1 MKKIRW
7 GVISSA
13 KIGTEKV
20 IPAMQ
25 QSESGEIMALASRS
39 LETSKLVCENLGI
52 PKAYGSYEE
61 LLADPEIDAIYN
73 PLPNPLHVPWTIKA
87 AKSGKH
93 VLCEK
98 PIALNADETSQL
110 LEVQKDTG
118 VLIVEAFMVRDNPQW
133 HWVQEQV
140 KCGEIGELRAIQ
152 SAFSYMN
159 RDPQNIRNMPDIGG
173 GGIYDIGCYPVFI
186 SRMVFGEEPLKV
198 SALIE
203 KDPDFQTD
211 RLASGMMKFPSGQS
225 SFICST
231 QLVPYQRVQ
240 IFGTK
245 KRIEVE
251 VPFNAP
257 NQMPCRVI
265 IDDGSA
271 NHGRFKLIE
280 DLPVCDQYTKQ
291 AEAFEARIL
300 SGKIDEAPLQDA
312 ISNMRVIDAL
322 YKAGASQ
329 TWEKV

>member
-25 QSESGEIMALASRS
+25 QSETGEIMALASRNE
-39 LETSKLVCENLGI
+39 ETSKRVCENLGI

-73 PLPNPLHVPWTIKA
+73 PLPNHLHVPWTIKA

-98 PIALNADETSQL
+98 PIALNADEASQL

-186 SRMVFGEEPLKV
+186 SRMVFGEEPLEV

-245 KRIEVE
+245 KK
-251 VPFNAP
+251 
-257 NQMPCRVI
+257 
-265 IDDGSA
+265 D
-271 NHGRFKLIE
+271 
-280 DLPVCDQYTKQ
+280 
-291 AEAFEARIL
+291 
-300 SGKIDEAPLQDA
+300 
-312 ISNMRVIDAL
+312 
-322 YKAGASQ
+322 
-329 TWEKV
+329 